1 MELEA
6 AIGPLYNITIGYS
19 TIKGASKYLW
29 ILIGVG
35 IDFVCGFVWCGDR
48 CGDRR
53 GYDIKILDVGVVCVV

>member
-35 IDFVCGFVWCGDR
+35 IDFVWGGVGIGGDM
-48 CGDRR
+48 
-53 GYDIKILDVGVVCVV
+53 ILRF

>member
-1 MELEA
+1 VELEA

-35 IDFVCGFVWCGDR
+35 IDFVWGW
-48 CGDRR
+48 DRR
-53 GYDIKILDVGVVCVV
+53 GYDIKILEVVVVYAN

>member
-35 IDFVCGFVWCGDR
+35 IDFVWGIGVGIGVGIGGDM
-48 CGDRR
+48 
-53 GYDIKILDVGVVCVV
+53 ILRF